1 MKKFKKLIPALCM
14 LLVSAVMLGSTTFAW
29 FSMNTKV
36 TASNMEVKATA
47 SRNLLISKTSAD
59 ADDYSASVDM
69 LISKTSLV
77 PVTTIGGDTT
87 SPVFSKILSVG
98 TSMTQDNAARGE
110 DTTYT
115 TATVNTDYV
124 KTTIW
129 LKCVGEDASN
139 LKVKIN
145 TTTGGEK
152 KLDPA
157 IRVMIVD
164 HTNTKTY
171 IYSPIANAAY
181 ITSGKAGASVNA
193 ADSKLVMGNITTAAI
208 DTTVILSNITR
219 DTAYQFDIYAW
230 YEGEDV
236 NCKATNTLD
245 MAAYKFAIDFTVE

>member
-47 SRNLLISKTSAD
+47 SKNLLISKTGAN

-69 LISKTSLV
+69 SISQTSLV
-77 PVTTIGGDTT
+77 PVTTVGGDTVT
-87 SPVFSKILSVG
+87 PVFSKIKEVG
-98 TSMTQDNAARGE
+98 NNMTQDNAARGE
-110 DTTYT
+110 DTTYE
-115 TATVNTDYV
+115 TASAETDYV

-129 LKCVGEDASN
+129 LKCVGQNSSN
-139 LKVKIN
+139 LKIKIN
-145 TTTGGEK
+145 KTSGGEK

-164 HTNTKTY
+164 NTNAKTY
-171 IYSPIANAAY
+171 IYSPINTAAY
-181 ITSGKAGASVNA
+181 ITAGQAGASVGG
-193 ADSKLVMGNITTAAI
+193 DSKLVMGDIKTAATK
-208 DTTVILSNITR
+208 DTTIITSMTK
-219 DTAYQFDIYAW
+219 DTAYQFDIYVW

>member
-47 SRNLLISKTSAD
+47 SKNLLISKTSAD

-69 LISKTSLV
+69 SISKLQLV
-77 PVTTIGGDTT
+77 PVTTIGGDTLT
-87 SPVFSKILSVG
+87 PVFSKIKTVG
-98 TSMTQDNAARGE
+98 SMTQDNAARGE
-110 DTTYT
+110 DTTYE
-115 TATVNTDYV
+115 AANDETDYV

-129 LKCVGEDASN
+129 LKCVGQNSSN
-139 LKVKIN
+139 LKIKIN
-145 TTTGGEK
+145 TTSGGGK

-164 HTNTKTY
+164 HTNAKTY
-171 IYSPIANAAY
+171 IYSPINTAAY
-181 ITSGKAGASVNA
+181 ITPGQAGASVNGE
-193 ADSKLVMGNITTAAI
+193 SKLVMGDIKTAATK
-208 DTTVILSNITR
+208 DTTIITSMTK

>member
-36 TASNMEVKATA
+36 TASNMEVQATA
-47 SRNLLISKTSAD
+47 SKNLLISKTGAN

-69 LISKTSLV
+69 SISKQKLV
-77 PVTTIGGDTT
+77 PVTTIGGDTLT
-87 SPVFSKILSVG
+87 PVFSKIKAEG
-98 TSMTQDNAARGE
+98 SMTQDNAARGE
-110 DTTYT
+110 DTTYQ
-115 TATVNTDYV
+115 TASAETDYV

-129 LKCVGEDASN
+129 LKCVGQDSTN
-139 LKVKIN
+139 LKIKIN
-145 TTTGGEK
+145 TTSGGGK

-171 IYSPIANAAY
+171 IYSPINTAAY
-181 ITSGKAGASVNA
+181 ITAGQAGASVNA
-193 ADSKLVMGNITTAAI
+193 ADSKLVMGEIKTAA
-208 DTTVILSNITR
+208 TEKTVIIESMSK

-245 MAAYKFAIDFTVE
+245 MAAYKFSIDFTVA